1 MPDTSREM
9 NRVLTFLFLG
19 DPPLVTLIV
28 EIREEVKVDAVSHK

>member
-1 MPDTSREM
+1 M

-19 DPPLVTLIV
+19 DPSPLVTLIV